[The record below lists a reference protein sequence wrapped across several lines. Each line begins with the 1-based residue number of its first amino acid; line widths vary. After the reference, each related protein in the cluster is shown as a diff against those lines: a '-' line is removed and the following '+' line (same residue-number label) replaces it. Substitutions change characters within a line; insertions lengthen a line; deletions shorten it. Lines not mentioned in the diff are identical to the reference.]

1 MQLMAKLVASI
12 ANNKRLGV
20 LQFLDTLEI
29 RANLT
34 AFYHIL
40 AWISHLEVCSVCQ
53 YICSGQKHTHMHSN

>member
-29 RANLT
+29 RENLT

-40 AWISHLEVCSVCQ
+40 ALRSL
-53 YICSGQKHTHMHSN
+53 